1 MVFCGIFMFCASSC
15 FKNCGIGLRLYESE
29 YFICSLP
36 YDSND
41 INILGLT
48 DKGMEQE
55 YLVVPERIDGK
66 RVRAIGYTTGLAT
79 KKIKK
84 KYGDSKYCGLQSEK
98 LKKLF
103 VVSNISV
110 SGDTF
115 FNSAKSLEAV
125 LYIANDIS
133 IQENINH
140 YNYYYT
146 IENARMHIGV
156 RMHMANVSYYYN
168 YEDAPNE
175 DYYWI
180 DNYTYGDKIDYIPEI
195 PIREG
200 YTFNGWYKDSECIY
214 PWDFEVD
221 KTPDALYDE
230 QGVEVYQETKLYA
243 KWSKD

>member
-48 DKGMEQE
+48 EKGMEQE

-66 RVRAIGYTTGLAT
+66 RVNAIGCTTGLAT
-79 KKIKK
+79 TKIKE
-84 KYGDSKYCGLQSEK
+84 KYGDAKYAQIKSSN
-98 LKKLF
+98 LKKMF
-103 VVSNISV
+103 I
-110 SGDTF
+110 
-115 FNSAKSLEAV
+115 KSKIVIRGFGLEASHPFV
-125 LYIANDIS
+125 DCPNLEGVFYISNEYEYMS
-133 IQENINH
+133 YKEVYRTSYLPFEKN
-140 YNYYYT
+140 
-146 IENARMHIGV
+146 
-156 RMHMANVSYYYN
+156 ANVSYYYN
-168 YEDAPNE
+168 YKNAPN
-175 DYYWI
+175 DGYYWI

-195 PIREG
+195 PIRGG